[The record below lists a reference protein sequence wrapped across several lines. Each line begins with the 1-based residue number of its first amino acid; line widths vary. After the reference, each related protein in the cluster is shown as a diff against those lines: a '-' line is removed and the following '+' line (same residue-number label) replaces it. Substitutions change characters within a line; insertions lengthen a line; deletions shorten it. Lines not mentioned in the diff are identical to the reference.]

1 LDEAE
6 QSVPDDFAVLL
17 EAVPASDI
25 LRRLGN
31 YELLEEIGRGGMGI
45 IYRARQ
51 RHSRRIVALK
61 RVLSYHAESRETLAR
76 FRREAEAASSLD
88 HPNILPIYE
97 VGETENGI
105 PYFSMKY
112 APGGSLAEIG
122 PALRNNPRQIVGLL
136 AKVARAVEHAH
147 RQGILHRDLKPG
159 NILVDARGEPL
170 VSDFGLA
177 KWLEASTD
185 LTRTLTIFGTP
196 GYIAPE
202 QARSARAQLTPAADV
217 YSLGAILFDLFI
229 GRPPFLGE
237 HALAVI
243 QQASEKSAPKLRFLA
258 PALDRDLETIC
269 AKCLERDPQARYQSA
284 ATLADD
290 LEHWL
295 DGRPITARPVLA
307 LARSWRWSKRNPKLA
322 AATIAA
328 LVFATAVAFLLLTE
342 RTPSLAM
349 LPIKSIAVLP
359 FQNLSEKENVYF
371 TEGIQDEILTSLASI
386 ADLRVISRT
395 SVMQYEPGALHDA
408 RAIGQALGV
417 NYLVEGSVQRAIGK
431 VRVNA
436 QLINARNDAHVWA
449 RTYDGDLAD
458 VFAIQSQIAKAI
470 AGALETKLS
479 PREKAAIEQSPT
491 IDVAAFDLYS
501 HAKALNLSITYTAA
515 HRQVLLQAAGLLN
528 QAVTRDPSFFQAHC
542 LLADTHTELYLLGI
556 DRTPERLALAQKDL
570 DAAFRLQPDAGEAH
584 LSRAVYLYRVH
595 LDYSGALRELQS
607 ARETL
612 PNDPRV
618 FELAGYI
625 RRRQGYWEDSLQ
637 NLKRALELDP
647 RNIRTLHQMA
657 INYYGMRRYSDVIA
671 VMDSVLAIRPD
682 DIETQVM
689 RASIEE
695 DWKADTQPMHQAIES
710 VRNNH
715 PGGLPTIAD
724 TWLMAALAERNP
736 TDAEAALV
744 ALGDGIFGTSWVQL
758 NSRFAEGLLA
768 RMTKDDARAYAAF
781 AAARV
786 AQEKVVKA
794 EPDYGPAWCAL
805 GLIDAGLGKKEE
817 ALSEGRHAIE
827 VLPMSK
833 DALNG
838 AHMIEYFAVIAAWVG
853 EKGLACEQL
862 EKTTR
867 MTGGWIDTYGK
878 LKLSPVWDPLRGD
891 PRFEKIVA
899 SLAPKELLK

>member
-1 LDEAE
+1 
-6 QSVPDDFAVLL
+6 
-17 EAVPASDI
+17 
-25 LRRLGN
+25 LGN
-31 YELLEEIGRGGMGI
+31 YELLEEIGRGGMGV

-97 VGETENGI
+97 VGETEQGI

-112 APGGSLAEIG
+112 AAGGSLAEIA
-122 PALRNNPRQIVGLL
+122 PALRDDPRRIVLLL
-136 AKVARAVEHAH
+136 AKVTHAVEYAH
-147 RQGILHRDLKPG
+147 QQGILHRDLKPG
-159 NILVDARGEPL
+159 NILLDVRGEPL

-177 KWLEASTD
+177 KWLDTSTD

-202 QARSARAQLTPAADV
+202 QARSSRSQLTPAADV
-217 YSLGAILFDLFI
+217 YSLGAILFDLLT

-243 QQASEKSAPKLRFLA
+243 QQASEKPAPKLRSLA
-258 PALDRDLETIC
+258 PPLDRDLETIC
-269 AKCLERDPQARYQSA
+269 AKCLEREPAARYRSA
-284 ATLADD
+284 GDLAVD
-290 LEHWL
+290 LERWL
-295 DGRPITARPVLA
+295 QGRSILARPVLLPVRA
-307 LARSWRWSKRNPKLA
+307 WRWSRRNPKLA

-328 LVFATAVAFLLLTE
+328 LVFAAAAIFLLFSQK
-342 RTPSLAM
+342 TPLATAL
-349 LPIKSIAVLP
+349 LPKSIAVLP
-359 FQNLSEKENVYF
+359 FENLSDKENIYF
-371 TEGIQDEILTSLASI
+371 TQGIQDEILTDLATI
-386 ADLRVISRT
+386 ADLKVISRT
-395 SVMQYEPGALHDA
+395 SVMQYEPGISRDA

-417 NYLVEGSVQRAIGK
+417 NYLIEGSVQRASGK

-470 AGALETKLS
+470 ASALQTKLS
-479 PREKAAIEQSPT
+479 LREKAAIEQSPT
-491 IDVAAFDLYS
+491 IDLAAFDLYS

-515 HRQVLLQAAGLLN
+515 HRQVLFQAADLLA
-528 QAVTRDPSFFQAHC
+528 QAVARDPSFFQAHC
-542 LLADTHTELYLLGI
+542 LLVDTHTELYLLGI
-556 DRTPERLALAQKDL
+556 DRSPERLALAQKEL

-595 LDYSGALRELQS
+595 LDYGGALGELQS

-612 PNDPRV
+612 PNSPGV
-618 FELAGYI
+618 FELTGYI
-625 RRRQGYWEDSLQ
+625 RRRQRDLEGSVQ

-647 RNIRTLHQMA
+647 RNIRILDQIA
-657 INYYGMRRYSDVIA
+657 ISYYGLRRYSDVIA
-671 VMDSVLAIRPD
+671 VMDRVLAIQPD
-682 DIETQVM
+682 DIETQAA
-689 RASIEE
+689 RASIEL
-695 DWKADTQPMHQAIES
+695 DWKADTRPMHQLIDS
-710 VRNNH
+710 IRKNN
-715 PGGLPTIAD
+715 PAKLPTIAD
-724 TWLMAALAERNP
+724 VWLMAALAERNP

-744 ALGDGIFGTSWVQL
+744 ALGHGIFGTNWVQL
-758 NSRFAEGLLA
+758 DHRFAEGLVA
-768 RMTKDDARAYAAF
+768 RMTKDDARAHAAF
-781 AAARV
+781 TAARV

-794 EPDYGPAWCAL
+794 EPDFGPAWCAL
-805 GLIDAGLGKKEE
+805 GLIDAELGRKEE
-817 ALSEGRHAIE
+817 ALHEGRHAIE
-827 VLPMSK
+827 LLPMAK
-833 DALNG
+833 DSVNG

-867 MTGGWIDTYGK
+867 GPGGWLVSYGQ

-891 PRFEKIVA
+891 PCFEKIVA
-899 SLAPKELLK
+899 SLAPR